1 MRRGR
6 PDRHLY
12 ELFLQLEEIEHCTN
26 RVSRPQS
33 NGFVERPHRT
43 LLDEHFRIMGRKTL
57 YECIEGM
64 QKDLD
69 ACLVSYNTECHHQ
82 GCGMKGRTSADVF
95 VRCLPKPRT
104 PKEKGMKKAA

>member
-1 MRRGR
+1 MR
-6 PDRHLY
+6 
-12 ELFLQLEEIEHCTN
+12 
-26 RVSRPQS
+26 RPQS

-57 YECIEGM
+57 YESTEAM
-64 QKDLD
+64 RKNLD
-69 ACLVSYNTECHHQ
+69 AYLVSYNTERRHQ
-82 GCGMKGRTSADVF
+82 ECGMKGRTSADVF